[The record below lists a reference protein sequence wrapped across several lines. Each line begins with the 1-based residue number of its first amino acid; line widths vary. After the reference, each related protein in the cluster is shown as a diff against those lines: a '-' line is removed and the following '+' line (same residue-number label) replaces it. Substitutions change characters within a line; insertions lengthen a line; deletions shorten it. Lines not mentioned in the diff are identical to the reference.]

1 MHITFTLPAAAGA
14 RSVALAGD
22 FNGWSTEQHLFHQDG
37 HGKWTITVDLE
48 AGRTYAYR
56 FWVDGARW
64 ENDWRA
70 DAYAPNQFGG
80 DDSVLDLTVGS
91 HRLTR
96 LQSAEPAAP

>member
-1 MHITFTLPAAAGA
+1 MRITFTLPAAAGA

-37 HGKWTITVDLE
+37 HGKWTITVELE

-56 FWVDGARW
+56 FWVDDSRW

-91 HRLTR
+91 HRLTA
-96 LQSAEPAAP
+96 LQSAQPAAP